1 MYKFKFVDIGEG
13 LHEGKV
19 GEIFKRVGDTVKE
32 GDDLFLVET
41 DKVTTEIPSP
51 VTGKIVWMSFKEGQT
66 IHVGEEIYH
75 FETADGEKNDTSPK
89 ADEDKKKDE
98 GASVVGEVKV
108 SNVVVDLNNMTAQSN
123 VISKKVL
130 STPLARSLAAKMN
143 IDINNV
149 KGSGYNGRVL
159 IADIHNFNNGSTYLP
174 QSVNSKTVSDKR
186 VKVTSMRKAI
196 AKAMSN
202 SWSNVAYTNL
212 TLEVNMTSLWNMR
225 KGLITDDFIAKV
237 GTKVT
242 FLPFIIK
249 ATTIAI
255 RDFPSI
261 NAMYDQSTDEIVQ
274 YGNVHMGIAVD
285 TPAGLVVP
293 IVRESESKN
302 IFELNLEIQSL
313 AKKAREGKLSVKEMT
328 GSTFTIT
335 NYGSAGALFGV
346 PVINYPNVAIL
357 GVGAIIDKVYA
368 NENGSFF
375 NGKAMHI
382 TIAADHRWIDGA
394 EIGHFASK
402 VKTLLENPL
411 LLEESQWI

>member
-1 MYKFKFVDIGEG
+1 
-13 LHEGKV
+13 
-19 GEIFKRVGDTVKE
+19 
-32 GDDLFLVET
+32 
-41 DKVTTEIPSP
+41 
-51 VTGKIVWMSFKEGQT
+51 
-66 IHVGEEIYH
+66 
-75 FETADGEKNDTSPK
+75 
-89 ADEDKKKDE
+89 
-98 GASVVGEVKV
+98 
-108 SNVVVDLNNMTAQSN
+108 
-123 VISKKVL
+123 
-130 STPLARSLAAKMN
+130 
-143 IDINNV
+143 
-149 KGSGYNGRVL
+149 
-159 IADIHNFNNGSTYLP
+159 
-174 QSVNSKTVSDKR
+174 
-186 VKVTSMRKAI
+186 
-196 AKAMSN
+196 
-202 SWSNVAYTNL
+202 
-212 TLEVNMTSLWNMR
+212 MTSLWNMR

-313 AKKAREGKLSVKEMT
+313 AKKAREGKLAVKEMT

-368 NENGSFF
+368 NESGSFF

-382 TIAADHRWIDGA
+382 TIAADHR
-394 EIGHFASK
+394 
-402 VKTLLENPL
+402 
-411 LLEESQWI
+411 